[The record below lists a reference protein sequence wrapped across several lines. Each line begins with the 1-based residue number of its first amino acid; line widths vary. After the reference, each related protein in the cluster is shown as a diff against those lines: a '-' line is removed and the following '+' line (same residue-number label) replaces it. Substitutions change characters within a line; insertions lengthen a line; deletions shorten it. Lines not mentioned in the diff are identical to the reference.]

1 MRLLVTRPEPDGEG
15 TAERLRTLG
24 HDVVLVP
31 VLRVQAV
38 DLTFGPGPFGALVV
52 TSRNAVRALASHARR
67 NELVGIPVFAVGA
80 RSAEA
85 AREARF
91 SEVVSADGDVDD
103 LIRLIAARFSGN
115 GTLILYLA
123 GEDRAGDLAGGLA
136 AHGIAVETAI
146 AYRAVPDEDFP
157 ARLVAGLAGGSLDA
171 VLHYSRRSAEA
182 FLAGAEATEI
192 TRPMLAA
199 VHLCLS
205 AEVAAPLE
213 DAGATQVRIA
223 SHPNESALFGL
234 LSHN

>member
-1 MRLLVTRPEPDGEG
+1 MRLLVTRPEPDAER
-15 TAERLRTLG
+15 TAERLRALG

-38 DLTFGPGPFGALVV
+38 DLSFGPGPFGALVV
-52 TSRNAVRALASHARR
+52 TSRNAVRALATNARR
-67 NELVGIPVFAVGA
+67 GELAGRPVFAVGA
-80 RSAEA
+80 RSAGA
-85 AREARF
+85 AREAGF
-91 SEVVSADGDVDD
+91 SEVISADGDVDD
-103 LIRLIAARFSGN
+103 LIGLIAARFAGN
-115 GTLILYLA
+115 GAPILYLA

-146 AYRAVPDEDFP
+146 AYRAVPDEGFP
-157 ARLVAGLAGGSLDA
+157 ARLVAGLAGGPLDA

-182 FLAGAEATEI
+182 FLAGADAAEI

-213 DAGATQVRIA
+213 DAGAAQVRIA
-223 SHPNESALFGL
+223 AHPDEVSLLAL